1 MFRRILA
8 VLAVGALLLGLSACG
23 SANPVGSSKTNTP
36 GAAGALVIGSQQ
48 YYSNE
53 IIAELYAQAL
63 EAEGY
68 QVTREYQIGQR
79 EVYLPEMAAG
89 RIDLLPEYNG
99 NLLQYY
105 DKQATARTPEEVTAA
120 LADVL
125 PAGLRPL
132 DMAEATDQD
141 SYTVTRATADQ
152 YGLAEIGDLAKLAQP
167 VKIGANSEF
176 ATRPY
181 GIPGLRDVYGVEGVV
196 VPIEDSGSALT
207 VKALVDGDVQV
218 ADIYTASPAIAA
230 NDLVSLDDPESLILP
245 QNVVPVASNTV
256 DEPAAAVINKVTAQ
270 LGMTD
275 LIALNQRSVDEEL
288 PSSKIASDWLTEK
301 GLI

>member
-196 VPIEDSGSALT
+196 VPIEDSG
-207 VKALVDGDVQV
+207 
-218 ADIYTASPAIAA
+218 
-230 NDLVSLDDPESLILP
+230 
-245 QNVVPVASNTV
+245 
-256 DEPAAAVINKVTAQ
+256 
-270 LGMTD
+270 
-275 LIALNQRSVDEEL
+275 
-288 PSSKIASDWLTEK
+288 
-301 GLI
+301 

>member
-1 MFRRILA
+1 MLKRILA
-8 VLAVGALLLGLSACG
+8 VLAAGAVTLGLSACG
-23 SANPVGSSKTNTP
+23 SADPVGSSSTQTP
-36 GAAGALVIGSQQ
+36 GTTGSLVIGSQQ

-63 EAEGY
+63 EADGY

-99 NLLQYY
+99 NLLQFY
-105 DKQATARTPEEVTAA
+105 DKQTTARTPAEVTAA

-125 PAGLRPL
+125 PAELRPL

-141 SYTVTRATADQ
+141 SYTVTRATADE
-152 YGLAEIGDLAKLAQP
+152 YGLVEIGDLANLPQP

-196 VPIEDSGSALT
+196 FPIEDSGSALT

-218 ADIYTASPAIAA
+218 ADIYTASPAIEI
-230 NDLVSLDDPESLILP
+230 NNLVSLADPKALILP
-245 QNVVPVASNTV
+245 QNVVPIVSDAV
-256 DEPAAAVINKVTAQ
+256 DAQAADVINAVTAE
-270 LGMTD
+270 LGMAD
-275 LIALNQRSVDEEL
+275 LIAMNTRSVNEQL
-288 PSSKIASDWLTEK
+288 SSSQIATDWLREK
-301 GLI
+301 GLL

>member
-8 VLAVGALLLGLSACG
+8 LLAAGALLLGLSACG

-152 YGLAEIGDLAKLAQP
+152 YGLAEIGDRAC
-167 VKIGANSEF
+167 GTS
-176 ATRPY
+176 
-181 GIPGLRDVYGVEGVV
+181 
-196 VPIEDSGSALT
+196 
-207 VKALVDGDVQV
+207 
-218 ADIYTASPAIAA
+218 
-230 NDLVSLDDPESLILP
+230 
-245 QNVVPVASNTV
+245 
-256 DEPAAAVINKVTAQ
+256 
-270 LGMTD
+270 
-275 LIALNQRSVDEEL
+275 
-288 PSSKIASDWLTEK
+288 IASRA
-301 GLI
+301 

>member
-8 VLAVGALLLGLSACG
+8 LLAAGALLLGLSACG
-23 SANPVGSSKTNTP
+23 SADPVGSSTTDSP
-36 GAAGALVIGSQQ
+36 GAAGELVIGSQQ

-105 DKQATARTPEEVTAA
+105 DKQATARSPEEVTAA

-125 PAGLRPL
+125 PAGIRPL

-152 YGLAEIGDLAKLAQP
+152 YGLAEIGDLAKLTPP

-176 ATRPY
+176 VTRPY

-218 ADIYTASPAIAA
+218 ADIYTASPAIQL
-230 NDLVSLDDPESLILP
+230 NNLVSLADPKALILP
-245 QNVVPVASNTV
+245 QNIVPIASDAV
-256 DEPAAAVINKVTAQ
+256 DERAADIINAVSAK
-270 LGMTD
+270 LGIAD
-275 LIALNQRSVDEEL
+275 LIAMNTRSVNEQL
-288 PSSKIASDWLTEK
+288 SSSQIATDWLQEK
-301 GLI
+301 GLL

>member
-8 VLAVGALLLGLSACG
+8 VLAAGALLLGLSACG
-23 SANPVGSSKTNTP
+23 SANPVGSSKTTTP
-36 GAAGALVIGSQQ
+36 GTAGPLVIGSQQ

-105 DKQATARTPEEVTAA
+105 DKQATARSPEEVTAA

-125 PAGLRPL
+125 PAGIRPL

-141 SYTVTRATADQ
+141 SYTVTRATADA
-152 YGLAEIGDLAKLAQP
+152 YGLAEIGDLVKLTQP

-196 VPIEDSGSALT
+196 VPMR
-207 VKALVDGDVQV
+207 LVGE
-218 ADIYTASPAIAA
+218 YWP
-230 NDLVSLDDPESLILP
+230 LVRP
-245 QNVVPVASNTV
+245 
-256 DEPAAAVINKVTAQ
+256 
-270 LGMTD
+270 
-275 LIALNQRSVDEEL
+275 
-288 PSSKIASDWLTEK
+288 
-301 GLI
+301 